1 MSVFDPA
8 PAVDDLYGDFDA
20 GEDTPLVS
28 LQPPKKRSVARVV
41 AGVGVVALAALVG
54 AYAFAASSPETTRVM
69 VAAGDLAVGEPI
81 TAGDMRA
88 VEIGSSSGLDAV
100 SPDEQDALIGLTPRT
115 GVPAGTVLNAG
126 FFVAEEESI
135 PAGKVIVGAVLDPGS
150 TPTRTLR
157 IGDPVGLI
165 AVVANLTADATPTLL
180 GEGEVWAIG
189 PASADADEVWVS
201 VLIDEAMQIDVA
213 QAASTSQLWV
223 SAVRS

>member
-1 MSVFDPA
+1 
-8 PAVDDLYGDFDA
+8 
-20 GEDTPLVS
+20 
-28 LQPPKKRSVARVV
+28 
-41 AGVGVVALAALVG
+41 
-54 AYAFAASSPETTRVM
+54 
-69 VAAGDLAVGEPI
+69 
-81 TAGDMRA
+81 
-88 VEIGSSSGLDAV
+88 
-100 SPDEQDALIGLTPRT
+100 
-115 GVPAGTVLNAG
+115 
-126 FFVAEEESI
+126 
-135 PAGKVIVGAVLDPGS
+135 VLDPGS